1 MERGGAGGVWPRE
14 MSEGESEL
22 SEIEVLRGRW
32 LVGWGE
38 EEEKVRNK

>member
-22 SEIEVLRGRW
+22 SERETWRVKR
-32 LVGWGE
+32 LVGTEVGGKE
-38 EEEKVRNK
+38 EEE